1 MFLRNTYQSNPL
13 VLKAIEKLVLPK
25 RRQSRP
31 LPPKVL
37 RNLKPGQDFPKAPAK
52 KCQNVE
58 ASGDENDANE
68 AMDTSDPLDDPM
80 ELDVALEDLPEMVD
94 VMDQFE
100 AQFVLV
106 EPDDEV

>member
-1 MFLRNTYQSNPL
+1 MDGWTKSKNSRTPTPEPVSSSD
-13 VLKAIEKLVLPK
+13 PK
-25 RRQSRP
+25 SAE
-31 LPPKVL
+31 
-37 RNLKPGQDFPKAPAK
+37 D
-52 KCQNVE
+52 
-58 ASGDENDANE
+58 E